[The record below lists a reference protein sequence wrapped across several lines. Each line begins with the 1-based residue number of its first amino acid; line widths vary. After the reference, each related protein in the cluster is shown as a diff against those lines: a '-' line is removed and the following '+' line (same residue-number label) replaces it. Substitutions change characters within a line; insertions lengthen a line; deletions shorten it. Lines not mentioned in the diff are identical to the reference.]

1 MQVSLAPQP
10 VRPFTKSAPSLGAD
24 REEAASGADQGRG
37 EGPSSQTMQGTRTTE
52 ARGGLMTPC
61 TALLYSGSLGE
72 SYSSQENLL
81 NLHDYKLFQ
90 LLF

>member
-24 REEAASGADQGRG
+24 REKQPAGLTRAEAK
-37 EGPSSQTMQGTRTTE
+37 GPAVDNAGHKDHR

-61 TALLYSGSLGE
+61 TALLYSVSWG
-72 SYSSQENLL
+72 
-81 NLHDYKLFQ
+81 KL
-90 LLF
+90 